1 MTKFSILTPHNLQIF
16 TRQKILVTCVSGVA
30 SSHIELRILRVRA
43 SRSDVLQPAV
53 CFLCM
58 YVSASLYV
66 TKHDLRYRTS

>member
-16 TRQKILVTCVSGVA
+16 TRQKILVTCVSGVV

-43 SRSDVLQPAV
+43 SRTNVLQPAV

-58 YVSASLYV
+58 YVSASPYV